1 VVSSFPIGVR
11 SKAAQIVNHHEGRK
25 SMRLQKVLGLVVL
38 SLSLLSGAAFGADKE
53 AKQAEIVKK
62 TQASMERFYKAKP
75 DLMSAVATAP
85 GYGIF
90 TTYGLSFV
98 IGGSGGSGLVHEN
111 ATQKNT
117 YMSVGGASAGLQL
130 GAAQTEMLIIFKT
143 TAAMN
148 KFIESGWVASGTM
161 TAGAGASG
169 TSKGG
174 GKGAS
179 AMEDAESYT
188 LTKKGLE
195 AGLALGGSKFW
206 KEKDLN

>member
-1 VVSSFPIGVR
+1 M
-11 SKAAQIVNHHEGRK
+11 KLH
-25 SMRLQKVLGLVVL
+25 KVFGLGVL
-38 SLSLLSGAAFGADKE
+38 SLSLVSGAAFGADKE
-53 AKQAEIVKK
+53 AKQAEIVKS
-62 TQASMERFYKAKP
+62 TQASLERFYKAKP
-75 DLMSAVATAP
+75 ELMPAVGKAP

-90 TTYGLSFV
+90 TTYGVSFL
-98 IGGSGGSGLVHEN
+98 IGGSGGTGLVHDN
-111 ATQKNT
+111 ANQKNT

-130 GAAQTEMLIIFKT
+130 GASQTEMLIIFKT

-148 KFIESGWVASGTM
+148 KFIESGWVGSGSV
-161 TAGAGASG
+161 TAGVGASG

-174 GKGAS
+174 GKGS
-179 AMEDAESYT
+179 NAMEDAESYT